1 MRWRPK
7 PRHETLFLVVLVSV
21 TVFQGCD
28 QDPRLS
34 AMQQQVKQLEDNVN
48 TLKADV
54 KEIKEKESV
63 DRVIRDME
71 GVA

>member
-1 MRWRPK
+1 
-7 PRHETLFLVVLVSV
+7 
-21 TVFQGCD
+21 
-28 QDPRLS
+28 
-34 AMQQQVKQLEDNVN
+34 MQQQVKQLEDNVN